1 MNHLSTKIKID
12 LENFTL
18 NAELDIPIHGFM
30 VMFGRSGSGKTT
42 FLRCLSG
49 LERAP
54 DGYLKIGNEIWQDE
68 SQGIFIPASERQVGY
83 VFQDTRLFPHLN
95 VEGNLRYG
103 FKRRVLKNGE
113 RFFSQVVDIM
123 DLNFLL
129 NRYPN
134 KLSGGE
140 KKRVAV
146 ARAVLASPRLLLMD
160 EPLVGL
166 DSKLKNKILPYFQRM
181 QSELNIPVFYVT
193 HSLNESLQLANT
205 MLLMDKGEIVVT
217 GSIEDVFLSPDLG
230 LHLGQALVGSVLDTT
245 VARQDEE
252 FQLTILKFKEQTLYV
267 PRRNVALGS
276 KLRIHIRAED
286 VTLAIAPIQSQTSVL
301 NVLPAW
307 VVTTRTS
314 SKDNCKVEVELDIG
328 SPLLATIT
336 RKSLSQLN
344 IKSGQKVYAHIKAI
358 RMAHEYD

>member
-1 MNHLSTKIKID
+1 M
-12 LENFTL
+12 
-18 NAELDIPIHGFM
+18 
-30 VMFGRSGSGKTT
+30 
-42 FLRCLSG
+42 
-49 LERAP
+49 
-54 DGYLKIGNEIWQDE
+54 
-68 SQGIFIPASERQVGY
+68 
-83 VFQDTRLFPHLN
+83 
-95 VEGNLRYG
+95 
-103 FKRRVLKNGE
+103 
-113 RFFSQVVDIM
+113 
-123 DLNFLL
+123 
-129 NRYPN
+129 
-134 KLSGGE
+134 
-140 KKRVAV
+140 

-205 MLLMDKGEIVVT
+205 MLLMDKGKIVVT

>member
-1 MNHLSTKIKID
+1 MNDLSTKIKIE
-12 LENFTL
+12 LGNFTL
-18 NAELDIPIHGFM
+18 NVELDIPIHGFM
-30 VMFGRSGSGKTT
+30 VLFGRSGSGKTT

-68 SQGIFIPASERQVGY
+68 SQGIFVPASERKIGY
-83 VFQDTRLFPHLN
+83 VFQESRLFPHLN

-103 FKRRVLKNGE
+103 FKRRDIKNGE
-113 RFFSQVVDIM
+113 RFFNQVVNIM
-123 DLNFLL
+123 GLEVLI
-129 NRYPN
+129 NRNPN

-140 KKRVAV
+140 KKRVAL
-146 ARAVLASPRLLLMD
+146 ARALLANPRLLLMD
-160 EPLVGL
+160 EPLVGI
-166 DSKLKNKILPYFQRM
+166 DSKLKNEILPYFQRM

-205 MLLMDKGEIVVT
+205 MLLMDKGKIITT

-230 LHLGQALVGSVLDTT
+230 LHLEPALVGSVLDTT
-245 VARQDEE
+245 VVQQDEE

-267 PRRNVALGS
+267 PRRTATPGS

-286 VTLAIAPIQSQTSVL
+286 VTLAIAPIQNQTSVL

-307 VVTTRTS
+307 VVATRTS
-314 SKDNCKVEVELDIG
+314 SKDNCKIEVELDIG
-328 SPLLATIT
+328 FPLLATIT